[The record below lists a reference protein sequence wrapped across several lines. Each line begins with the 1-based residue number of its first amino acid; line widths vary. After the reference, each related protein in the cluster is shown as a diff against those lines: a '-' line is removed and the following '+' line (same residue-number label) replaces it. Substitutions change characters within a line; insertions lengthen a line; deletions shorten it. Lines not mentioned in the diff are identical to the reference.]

1 MTWKDDIKKSDR
13 NFISNRLD
21 DSQRQFMDELYQ
33 ELDDVVDTIKQEFD
47 NYPEYDRDKIE
58 KVILHTLKEEIR
70 GIKMNLKYSQKLL
83 FDVRHQDRDKGQY

>member
-1 MTWKDDIKKSDR
+1 MTWKDEIKKSDR

-33 ELDDVVDTIKQEFD
+33 ELDDVVGTIKQEFD

-58 KVILHTLKEEIR
+58 KVILYTLKERIR
-70 GIKMNLKYSQKLL
+70 GIKTNLKYSQKLL
-83 FDVRHQDRDKGQY
+83 FDVTYQDRDKGQM